1 MQTPKILRIAVKKIR
16 FLLRVGINLN
26 YPLQVEDG
34 GHLCEASK
42 LVSNGP
48 RGHGGEI
55 CHERAK
61 LFIKL
66 QPSELQQKDQRKEKN
81 TCEYITVWE
90 KPAKGKHSSGIIN
103 KSLLEAVPQ
112 LGATWWL
119 SSAPHP
125 AERAFQDSLLQLH

>member
-1 MQTPKILRIAVKKIR
+1 M
-16 FLLRVGINLN
+16 GINVN

-55 CHERAK
+55 RHERAE
-61 LFIKL
+61 LFIEL
-66 QPSELQQKDQRKEKN
+66 QPSELQRNDQRKEKN
-81 TCEYITVWE
+81 TCECISVGETN
-90 KPAKGKHSSGIIN
+90 KRRGLLSGIMN
-103 KSLLEAVPQ
+103 KSLLEAAPQ

-119 SSAPHP
+119 SSSPC
-125 AERAFQDSLLQLH
+125 